1 MNAKRDALALVKSSF
16 ETNVDILAMMPEVK
30 KKVQNKKDAKG
41 LSQKVREELQCADAS
56 RAQ

>member
-41 LSQKVREELQCADAS
+41 LSQKAMLSCPALVC
-56 RAQ
+56 